1 MQKELKQYM
10 TEKELH
16 EFLMSHYPVED
27 ERCDWKE
34 MKNLKNS
41 FNGHG
46 GEDVM
51 SYVSG
56 IANMDGGVLVIGVK
70 DKTLEIV
77 GTDLSQSNL
86 DTNSAVYKIKE
97 NCTNVSSEGLYID
110 EYVTSDTHRVV
121 WVINIPKHLP
131 RRPVIAHKKAWQRIK
146 DNLVPLTKEREDA
159 ILSEGLLQQDWTAQ
173 ILPDSTIDDLNPA
186 AILKAREK
194 YKEVHQGRAKEVDGW
209 DDITFLNKAHITIK
223 GQITIAAIILLGRE
237 ESEHYLS
244 PKVCKVRWTLKNERA
259 ENLDFKVFSIPMI
272 LAIEDIGHQIRN
284 TSYEF
289 TISGNIFP
297 EKLFRYDE
305 FTLREP
311 LNNAI
316 AHQDY
321 EKGARIEVIEYENDH
336 LVFRNHGM
344 FLPESV
350 EKVVLDDSPESIYRN
365 PFLVEAMRNIH
376 MVDTEGGGIKKLFE
390 QQKKRFFPMPEY
402 DTSGG
407 MVTVDIEGKVIDE
420 QFARILVSVP
430 DLSMS
435 DLILLD
441 KVQKQ
446 KRLGDEEIKYL
457 RKKKY
462 IEGRKNGLFLS
473 KTLSINTGS
482 VGLKSMYVKNKSFDD
497 EFFRRM
503 IVQYLEKF
511 GSASRVEI
519 DELLTSK
526 LSDALSKQQKKN
538 KITNLLS
545 YLRMRNVIKV
555 NEKKR
560 WVLVM

>member
-1 MQKELKQYM
+1 M
-10 TEKELH
+10 TEKELRD
-16 EFLMSHYPVED
+16 FLVEKYPIED
-27 ERCDWKE
+27 EQCEWKE

-41 FNGHG
+41 FNGHE

-56 IANMDGGVLVIGVK
+56 IANMEGGVLVIGVK

-77 GTDLSQSNL
+77 GTDLSQFSL

-97 NCTNVSSEGLYID
+97 NCTNVSTEGLYID
-110 EYVTSDTHRVV
+110 EHVTSDTNKVV
-121 WVINIPKHLP
+121 WVIHIPKHLP
-131 RRPVIAHKKAWQRIK
+131 RRPVYAHKKAWQRIK
-146 DNLVPLTKEREDA
+146 DNLVPLTREREET
-159 ILSEGLLQQDWTAQ
+159 ILNEGMLQQDWTAT
-173 ILPDSTIDDLNPA
+173 ILPDATMDDLDPA
-186 AILKAREK
+186 AIAKAREK
-194 YKEVHQGRAKEVDGW
+194 YKEVHPGRDKEVDSW
-209 DDITFLNKAHITIK
+209 NDKTFLNKAHITIK
-223 GQITIAAIILLGRE
+223 DQMTIASIILLGRE
-237 ESEHYLS
+237 ESEHYLL
-244 PKVCKVRWTLKNERA
+244 PKVCKVRWSLKNERS

-272 LAIEDIGHQIRN
+272 LAIEDIGRQIRN

-321 EKGARIEVIEYENDH
+321 DKGARIEVIEYENDH
-336 LVFRNHGM
+336 LVFRNHGV

-365 PFLVEAMRNIH
+365 PFLVEAMRNVH
-376 MVDTEGGGIKKLFE
+376 MVDTEGGGIRKLYE

-446 KRLGDEEIKYL
+446 KRLEDGEIKYL

-462 IEGRKNGLFLS
+462 IEGRRSNLFLS
-473 KTLSINTGS
+473 KSITKNTGN
-482 VGLKSMYVKNKSFDD
+482 VGLKSTYVKNKSFDD
-497 EFFRRM
+497 EYFRRL
-503 IVQYLEKF
+503 IVQFIEKF
-511 GSASRVEI
+511 GSASRTEI
-519 DELLTSK
+519 DELLMDK
-526 LSDALSKQQKKN
+526 LSDVLSEGQKKN
-538 KITNLLS
+538 KITNMLS
-545 YLRMRNVIKV
+545 YLRIHKIIECNKG
-555 NEKKR
+555 KK
-560 WVLVM
+560 WVLIK

>member
-1 MQKELKQYM
+1 M
-10 TEKELH
+10 TEKELRD
-16 EFLMSHYPVED
+16 FLVEKYPIED
-27 ERCDWKE
+27 EQCEWKE

-41 FNGHG
+41 FNGHE

-56 IANMDGGVLVIGVK
+56 IANMEGGVLVIGVK

-77 GTDLSQSNL
+77 GTDLSQFSL

-97 NCTNVSSEGLYID
+97 NCTNVSTEGLYID
-110 EYVTSDTHRVV
+110 EHVTSDTNKVV
-121 WVINIPKHLP
+121 WVIHIPKHLP
-131 RRPVIAHKKAWQRIK
+131 RRPVYAHKKAWQRIK
-146 DNLVPLTKEREDA
+146 DNLVPLTREREET
-159 ILSEGLLQQDWTAQ
+159 ILNEGMLQPDWTAT
-173 ILPDSTIDDLNPA
+173 ILPDATMDDLDPA
-186 AILKAREK
+186 AIAKAREK
-194 YKEVHQGRAKEVDGW
+194 YKEVHPGRDKEVDSW
-209 DDITFLNKAHITIK
+209 DDKTFLNKAHITIK
-223 GQITIAAIILLGRE
+223 DQMTIAAIILLGRE
-237 ESEHYLS
+237 ESEHYLL
-244 PKVCKVRWTLKNERA
+244 PKVCKVRWSLKNERS

-272 LAIEDIGHQIRN
+272 LAIEDIGRQIRN

-321 EKGARIEVIEYENDH
+321 DKGARIEVIEYENDH
-336 LVFRNHGM
+336 LVFRNHGV

-365 PFLVEAMRNIH
+365 PFLVEAMRNVH
-376 MVDTEGGGIKKLFE
+376 MVDTEGGGIRKLYE

-446 KRLGDEEIKYL
+446 KRLEDGEIKYL

-462 IEGRKNGLFLS
+462 IEGRKNNLFLS
-473 KTLSINTGS
+473 KSISKNTGN
-482 VGLKSMYVKNKSFDD
+482 VGLKSTYVKNKSFDD
-497 EFFRRM
+497 EYFRRL
-503 IVQYLEKF
+503 IVQYIEKF
-511 GSASRVEI
+511 GSASRTEI
-519 DELLTSK
+519 DELLMGK
-526 LSDALSKQQKKN
+526 LSDVLSEVQKKN
-538 KITNLLS
+538 KIKNLLYS
-545 YLRMRNVIKV
+545 LAKNRVIKL
-555 NEKKR
+555 NEKR
-560 WVLVM
+560 QWVLA

>member
-1 MQKELKQYM
+1 M
-10 TEKELH
+10 TENELR
-16 EFLMSHYPVED
+16 EFLIAHYPVED
-27 ERCDWKE
+27 EKRDWKE

-41 FNGHG
+41 FNGHE

-56 IANMDGGVLVIGVK
+56 IANMEGGVLVIGVV

-77 GTDLSQSNL
+77 GTDLSNFNL

-110 EYVTSDTHRVV
+110 EYVTSDTNKVV
-121 WVINIPKHLP
+121 WVIHIPKHLP
-131 RRPVIAHKKAWQRIK
+131 RRPVYAHKKAWQRIK
-146 DNLVPLTKEREDA
+146 DNLVPLTREREDA
-159 ILSEGLLQQDWTAQ
+159 ILSEGLLQQDWTAT
-173 ILPDSTIDDLNPA
+173 ILPDATMDDLDPS
-186 AILKAREK
+186 AIMKARDK
-194 YKEVHQGRAKEVDGW
+194 YKEVHPGKEKEVDRW
-209 DDITFLNKAHITIK
+209 DDKTFLNKAHITIK

-237 ESEHYLS
+237 ESEHYLL
-244 PKVCKVRWTLKNERA
+244 PKVCKVRWSLKNEKA

-272 LAIEDIGHQIRN
+272 LAIEDIGRQIRN
-284 TSYEF
+284 TTYEF

-297 EKLFRYDE
+297 EKLYRYDE

-321 EKGARIEVIEYENDH
+321 DKGARIEVIEYENDH
-336 LVFRNHGM
+336 LVFRNHGI

-365 PFLVEAMRNIH
+365 PFLVEAMRNVH
-376 MVDTEGGGIKKLFE
+376 MVDTEGGGIKKLYE

-430 DLSMS
+430 ELSMS

-462 IEGRKNGLFLS
+462 IEGRKNNLFLS
-473 KTLSINTGS
+473 KSITRNTGN
-482 VGLKSMYVKNKSFDD
+482 VGLKSTYVRNKSFDD
-497 EFFRRM
+497 EYFRRL
-503 IVQYLEKF
+503 IVQYIEKF
-511 GSASRVEI
+511 GSASRAEI
-519 DELLTSK
+519 DELLMNK
-526 LSDALSKQQKKN
+526 LSDVLSEKQRKN
-538 KITNLLS
+538 KIKNLLYS
-545 YLRMRNVIKV
+545 LAKKNIIKL
-555 NEKKR
+555 NEKR
-560 WVLVM
+560 LWVLV

>member
-1 MQKELKQYM
+1 M
-10 TEKELH
+10 TENELR
-16 EFLMSHYPVED
+16 EFLIAHYPVED
-27 ERCDWKE
+27 EKCDWKE
-34 MKNLKNS
+34 MKSLKNS
-41 FNGHG
+41 FNGHE

-56 IANMDGGVLVIGVK
+56 IANMEGGALVIGVV

-77 GTDLSQSNL
+77 GTDLSQFNL

-97 NCTNVSSEGLYID
+97 NCTNMSSEGLYID
-110 EYVTSDTHRVV
+110 EYVTSDTNKVV
-121 WVINIPKHLP
+121 WVIHIPKHLP
-131 RRPVIAHKKAWQRIK
+131 RRPVYAHKKAWQRIK
-146 DNLVPLTKEREDA
+146 DNLVPLTREREDA
-159 ILSEGLLQQDWTAQ
+159 ILSEGLLQQDWTAT
-173 ILPDSTIDDLNPA
+173 ILPDATMDDLDPA
-186 AILKAREK
+186 AIMKARDK
-194 YKEVHQGRAKEVDGW
+194 YKEVHPGKEKEVDGW
-209 DDITFLNKAHITIK
+209 DDKTFLNKAHITIK

-237 ESEHYLS
+237 ESEHYLL
-244 PKVCKVRWTLKNERA
+244 PKVCKVRWSLKNEKA

-272 LAIEDIGHQIRN
+272 LAIEDIGRQIRN
-284 TSYEF
+284 TTYEF

-297 EKLFRYDE
+297 EKLYRYDE

-321 EKGARIEVIEYENDH
+321 DKGARIEVIEYENDH
-336 LVFRNHGM
+336 LVFRNHGI

-365 PFLVEAMRNIH
+365 PFLVEAMRNVH
-376 MVDTEGGGIKKLFE
+376 MVDTEGGGIKKLYE

-402 DTSGG
+402 DISGG

-430 DLSMS
+430 ELSMS

-462 IEGRKNGLFLS
+462 IEGRKNNLFLS
-473 KTLSINTGS
+473 KSITRNTGN
-482 VGLKSMYVKNKSFDD
+482 VGLKSTYVRNKSFDD
-497 EFFRRM
+497 EYFRRL
-503 IVQYLEKF
+503 IVQYIEKF
-511 GSASRVEI
+511 GSASRAEI
-519 DELLTSK
+519 DELLMNK
-526 LSDALSKQQKKN
+526 LSDVLSEKQKKD
-538 KITNLLS
+538 KIKNLLYS
-545 YLRMRNVIKV
+545 LAKKNIIKL
-555 NEKKR
+555 NEKR
-560 WVLVM
+560 LWVLV